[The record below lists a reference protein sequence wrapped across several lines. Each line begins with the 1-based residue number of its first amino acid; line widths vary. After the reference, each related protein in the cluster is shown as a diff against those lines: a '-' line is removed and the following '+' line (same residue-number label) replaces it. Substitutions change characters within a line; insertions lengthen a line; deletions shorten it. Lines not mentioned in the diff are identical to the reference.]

1 MRYTDENPNDPN
13 NPDSSIYVPPTGS
26 GGGGGGGCGEGTF
39 AIDIDASGRSLGGA
53 TECVDQAEASRR
65 NQLWIAANPGNQ
77 AEAPQQQGQAPA
89 GPAPAS
95 KPNYGKAPMFT
106 APQFEWGEKWQAPTM
121 EDAMNDPGYQFRANE
136 GRRALEQSAAARG
149 LLGSGGTLKNI
160 DAWGQNFAKQE
171 YGDVFNRN
179 LTGYNTRFNT
189 AKDIFDRFYTGKKDE
204 YAPKLFEWQTNAH
217 AADLGF
223 AQAWDN
229 YWRSNLTAQDIW
241 GKSA

>member
-13 NPDSSIYVPPTGS
+13 NPDSSVYVPPTGE
-26 GGGGGGGCGEGTF
+26 GGGGGGCGAGTVPETIG
-39 AIDIDASGRSLGGA
+39 ADGNWRTAGAGECIDLAEYNKRVDLNIKNNPNGG
-53 TECVDQAEASRR
+53 EAA
-65 NQLWIAANPGNQ
+65 QP
-77 AEAPQQQGQAPA
+77 QGQVPA
-89 GPAPAS
+89 GPTPAS

-106 APQFEWGEKWQAPTM
+106 APQFQWGEKWQAPSM
-121 EDAMNDPGYQFRANE
+121 DEAMNDPGYQFRANE

-171 YGDVFNRN
+171 YGDVFNRQ

-223 AQAWDN
+223 QQDWLN
-229 YWRSNLTAQDIW
+229 YWKNNLSAQDIW
-241 GKSA
+241 GKSAY